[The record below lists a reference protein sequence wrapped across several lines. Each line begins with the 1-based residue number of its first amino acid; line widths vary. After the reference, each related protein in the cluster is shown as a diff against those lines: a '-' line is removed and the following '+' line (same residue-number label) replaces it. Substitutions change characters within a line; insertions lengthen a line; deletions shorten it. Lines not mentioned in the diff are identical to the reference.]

1 MNSEDSTP
9 NSTWR
14 NIFYKSLL
22 TLLQRQR
29 WKLVS
34 VVFDWRVLTSRLLL
48 TRVQR
53 HNNDLPSNSC
63 SRARLLPPL
72 WRHSRGVTRY
82 YVSSRLALTGR
93 QCQGRYAPC
102 CNRRCTA
109 ACLHV
114 HYRPS
119 GNRRGGRSGNQGP
132 WSWGGSRDNLGKL
145 EHHVG
150 YCTTQS
156 RRIAP
161 EYDVLSL
168 GHVRGVNVRIRKSN
182 YAKWCEWIEVF
193 SNNISI
199 NNEFIHSF

>member
-1 MNSEDSTP
+1 MSSEDSTP
-9 NSTWR
+9 NLTWR
-14 NIFYKSLL
+14 NILYKSLL
-22 TLLQRQR
+22 TLDW

-34 VVFDWRVLTSRLLL
+34 DVFDWRVLTSRLLL

-53 HNNDLPSNSC
+53 HNNDVPSNSC
-63 SRARLLPPL
+63 SRPRL

-82 YVSSRLALTGR
+82 VSGRLALTGR
-93 QCQGRYAPC
+93 QCQGRHAPC

-132 WSWGGSRDNLGKL
+132 GSWGGSRDNLGKL
-145 EHHVG
+145 EHHVS

-156 RRIAP
+156 RRLAP
-161 EYDVLSL
+161 AHAHLSL
-168 GHVRGVNVRIRKSN
+168 GHVQWVNVQIRKSN
-182 YAKWCEWIEVF
+182 YARWCERIEVF

-199 NNEFIHSF
+199 NNEFIHTI